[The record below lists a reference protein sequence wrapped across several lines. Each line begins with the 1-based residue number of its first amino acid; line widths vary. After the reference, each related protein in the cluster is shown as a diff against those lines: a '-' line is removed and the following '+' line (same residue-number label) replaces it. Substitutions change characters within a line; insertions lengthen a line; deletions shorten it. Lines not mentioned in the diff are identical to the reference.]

1 MTNRPYVTL
10 NVAITVDGK
19 TDTIARQGAAI
30 SSAYDRERVD
40 RLRAESDAVMV
51 GGHTLLGDDP
61 RLTVKSETLRADRLS
76 RGLEENPIKVGVV
89 TNAAIPMD
97 SRFMT
102 TGLARKIIFTT
113 TQTETDQISRLRQHG
128 AQVFIT
134 QGHRVDLEAALQEL
148 KQIGVERLL
157 VEGGGTLNE
166 ALLKRNLVD
175 DIIVY
180 IAPLIFGGASAPT
193 FVSGA
198 GLERLNAILLQL
210 TTVDTHKDGGILLR
224 YIVGTNHP
232 NFHYDNTQ
240 GV

>member
-10 NVAITVDGK
+10 NVAMTVDGK
-19 TDTIARQGAAI
+19 TDTIARKGAEI
-30 SSAYDRERVD
+30 SSASDMERVD

-51 GGHTLLGDDP
+51 GGRTLLGDDP
-61 RLTVKSETLRADRLS
+61 RLTVKSVDLRAVRLS

-102 TGLARKIIFTT
+102 TGPARKIIFTT
-113 TQTETDQISRLRQHG
+113 TQTETDQISQLRQHG
-128 AQVFIT
+128 VQVYIT
-134 QGHRVDLEAALQEL
+134 EEPRVNLDAALQEL

-166 ALLKRNLVD
+166 ELLKRNLVD
-175 DIIVY
+175 EIILY
-180 IAPLIFGGASAPT
+180 IAPLIFGGSSAPT

-198 GLERLNAILLQL
+198 GLERLNAIPLQL
-210 TTVDTHKDGGILLR
+210 TAFNTHQDGGILLR
-224 YIVGTNHP
+224 YIVGT
-232 NFHYDNTQ
+232 DQ
-240 GV
+240 SEIKS

>member
-10 NVAITVDGK
+10 NVAMTADGK
-19 TDTIARQGAAI
+19 TDTIARQGAGI
-30 SSAYDRERVD
+30 SSAFDTERVD

-61 RLTVKSETLRADRLS
+61 RLTVKSEVLRAGRLS

-89 TNAAIPMD
+89 NNAEIPMD

-102 TGLARKIIFTT
+102 TGPARKIIFTT
-113 TQTETDQISRLRQHG
+113 IQTEADQINRLRQHG
-128 AQVFIT
+128 VQVYIT
-134 QGHRVDLEAALQEL
+134 QEQRVDLDAALQEL

-166 ALLKRNLVD
+166 ELLKCNLVD
-175 DIIVY
+175 EIILY

-198 GLERLNAILLQL
+198 GLERKHAIPLQL
-210 TTVDTHKDGGILLR
+210 TAFNTHKDGGILLR
-224 YIVGTNHP
+224 YIVGTDQSK
-232 NFHYDNTQ
+232 FK
-240 GV
+240 